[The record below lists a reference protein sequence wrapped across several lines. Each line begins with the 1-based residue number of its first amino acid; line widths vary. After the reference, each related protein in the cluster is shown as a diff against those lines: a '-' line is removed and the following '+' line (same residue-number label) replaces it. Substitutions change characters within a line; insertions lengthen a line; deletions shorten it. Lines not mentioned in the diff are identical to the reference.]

1 MRAAFWIAVAMS
13 FASFAQMP
21 RAADETESAPGA
33 PRIDFA
39 RDIEPLLA
47 KHCIEC
53 HGPKKQRSDLR
64 LDSRAATIQGG
75 TEGAALIPGKS
86 AESLLIRLVMG
97 MDKDRVMPPKGDRL
111 SKEEIALLRRWIDQG
126 AEWSNTATAEK
137 KTNEETWWSLKPVVR
152 PEAPKVVHEHFPIR
166 NPIDAFVLAKLREKN
181 LEPSKQ
187 ADRRTLIRRV
197 YFDLIGLP
205 PTAREVETFVN
216 DPSPT
221 AYEELV
227 DRLLSSQLYGE
238 RWARHWLDLVHF
250 GETHGY
256 DKDQPRPHAWPYR
269 DYVIRA
275 FNEDRPFDR
284 FIQEQIAGDILFPGT
299 VDGIEALGFLS
310 AGPWDFIGHAEVGE
324 DRIDGKITRHLDRD
338 DMVSNTIGTFNSMT
352 IGCAQC
358 HNHKFDP
365 MTMEDYYSLHAVFA
379 AIDRTNRRYYADP
392 ALMKKRDALDQT
404 LRVLDRESKV
414 LQAKMR
420 ARGGN
425 ELAELERKIAEASRP
440 TGGPQHVEYG
450 YHSGLAAK
458 EDAAKWV
465 QIDLGKSETIHE
477 IVAAPTWDDFG
488 SIGPGFGFPPRFKIE
503 ISDDEKF
510 QKGVEIVLDQTKADV
525 PNPGTDPQSAKVAG
539 KKARYVRFTATKLAR
554 RVDAFILALAELS
567 VHDAKGANVAAGKVV
582 TALDSIE
589 AGPRWGKKNL
599 VDGLANRA
607 TSGRPADLVKLK
619 EARADLI
626 AKMADPKL
634 TAAVESNE
642 RAIAETKK
650 EIAKMPAGQLAYVG
664 AIHYGSGAFR
674 GTGDMGGKPRTIKVL
689 PRGDVRKPGKEVVP
703 GALTVLTHQPAR
715 FDLPE
720 DHTEAD
726 RRAALAKW
734 LSDKN
739 NPLTWRSI
747 VNRVWLYHMGRG
759 IVDSP
764 NDFGKMGQMPSHPE
778 LLDWLAVEF
787 RDGGQS
793 IKKLHKLIVTSSTYR
808 QASADRT
815 EAMKVDSGNQYYW
828 KTNRRRLEAEA
839 IRDSVLLVSGKLN
852 LKMGGPSFQDFV
864 VKHPEHSPHYK
875 YELHDPEDP
884 ASHRRSIYRFIVRS
898 QQQPFLATLDCAD
911 PSLNVEKRNQT
922 ITPQQALAMLNN
934 QLVLA
939 MSKHF
944 AARVRSEEPVE
955 EKQAIAAFR
964 IALGRDPTTSESE
977 TLTRY
982 AKDHG
987 LPNLCRVVMNLNE
1000 FVFVD

>member
-1 MRAAFWIAVAMS
+1 MRAAFWIAVAL
-13 FASFAQMP
+13 ALAGFAQLP
-21 RAADETESAPGA
+21 RAADEPLAAT
-33 PRIDFA
+33 RMIDFA
-39 RDIEPLLA
+39 KDIEPLLA

-64 LDSRAATIQGG
+64 LDSRAATLQGG
-75 TEGAALIPGKS
+75 TEGAAIVPGKS
-86 AESLLIRLVMG
+86 AESLLIRLVTG

-111 SKEEIALLRRWIDQG
+111 SKDEIALLRGWIDQG
-126 AEWSNTATAEK
+126 GEWSSTATTEK
-137 KTNEETWWSLKPVVR
+137 KTNEETWWSLKYLVR
-152 PEAPKVVHEHFPIR
+152 PDVPKVFHEHFPIR
-166 NPIDAFVLAKLREKN
+166 NPIDAFVLAKLREKS

-205 PTAREVETFVN
+205 PTAREVEAFVH
-216 DPSPT
+216 DASPT

-275 FNEDRPFDR
+275 FNEDRPFER

-338 DMVSNTIGTFNSMT
+338 DMVSSTIGTFNSMT

-404 LRVLDRESKV
+404 LRVLDRESKA
-414 LQAKMR
+414 LQAKMNS
-420 ARGGN
+420 RGGKQ
-425 ELAELERKIAEASRP
+425 LADLDRKIADASRP
-440 TGGPQHVEYG
+440 TKGPQHVEYG

-458 EDAAKWV
+458 EDMTKWV
-465 QIDLGKSETIHE
+465 QIDLGKTESIQE
-477 IVAAPTWDDFG
+477 IIVNPTWDDFG
-488 SIGPGFGFPPRFKIE
+488 SIGPGFGFPVRFKIE
-503 ISDDEKF
+503 ISDDANFEKN
-510 QKGVEIVLDQTKADV
+510 VEIVLDRTKSDMA
-525 PNPGTDPQSAKVAG
+525 NPGTDPQSAKVE
-539 KKARYVRFTATKLAR
+539 KMARYVRFTAAKLAR
-554 RVDAFILALAELS
+554 RVDAFILALAEMS
-567 VHDAKGANVAAGKVV
+567 VHDTSGKNLAAGKLV
-582 TALDSIE
+582 TAFDSIE

-599 VDGLANRA
+599 VDGLANQVA
-607 TSGRPADLVKLK
+607 AARPADLAKLK
-619 EARADLI
+619 EGRAELI
-626 AKMADPKL
+626 VKLADPKL
-634 TAAVESNE
+634 SADLAA
-642 RAIAETKK
+642 AEKAMDDAKK
-650 EIAKMPAGQLAYVG
+650 EIAKMPPGQLAYVG
-664 AIHYGSGAFR
+664 AVHHGSGAFR
-674 GTGDMGGKPRTIKVL
+674 GTGDTGGKPRTIKVL
-689 PRGDVRKPGKEVVP
+689 PRGDVRKPGKDVVP
-703 GALTVLTHQPAR
+703 GALSALSHQPAR
-715 FDLPE
+715 FELPAE
-720 DHTEAD
+720 HNEGD

-734 LSDKN
+734 LSDKK

-747 VNRVWLYHMGRG
+747 VNRIWLYHMGRG

-764 NDFGKMGQMPSHPE
+764 NDFGKMGQLPSHPE
-778 LLDWLAVEF
+778 LLDWLAAEF

-793 IKKLHKLIVTSSTYR
+793 MKKLHKLIVISSTYR
-808 QASADRT
+808 QASADRAD
-815 EAMKVDSGNQYYW
+815 AMKVDSGNQYCW

-955 EKQAIAAFR
+955 EKQAITAFR
-964 IALGRDPTTSESE
+964 IALSREPTTSEAE

-987 LPNLCRVVMNLNE
+987 LANLCRVVMNLNE